1 LSREPPNSRASGTP
15 KALPR
20 ISHNAVSIAE
30 IARVAMPEPQE
41 ADAARSFAITCSVR
55 SGSSPLISSPKS
67 SIAALSARTSLPPN
81 PVTPMPSM
89 PSSVCTCTVKNSRS
103 IPGM

>member
-1 LSREPPNSRASGTP
+1 MP

-30 IARVAMPEPQE
+30 IASIVIPEPHE
-41 ADAARSFAITCSVR
+41 ADAARSLAFTCSVR

-67 SIAALSARTSLPPN
+67 SSAARSERTSLPPK

-89 PSSVCTCTVKNSRS
+89 PWSVCTCTVKNSCNIPS
-103 IPGM
+103 I